1 MDLTMEEM
9 DSKVNPRI
17 TLNIRFGKR
26 AVGAGFPCLV
36 EDLTFSG
43 HMRVKI
49 KFIARFPFAKMVDA
63 SFLEKPSFD
72 YVLKPLGTDS
82 FGFDV
87 NYVSPLKESQHTHTH
102 HTYHLI

>member
-1 MDLTMEEM
+1 
-9 DSKVNPRI
+9 
-17 TLNIRFGKR
+17 
-26 AVGAGFPCLV
+26 
-36 EDLTFSG
+36 
-43 HMRVKI
+43 MRVKI

-87 NYVSPLKESQHTHTH
+87 NYVSPLKRIATHT
-102 HTYHLI
+102 LITLVCLI